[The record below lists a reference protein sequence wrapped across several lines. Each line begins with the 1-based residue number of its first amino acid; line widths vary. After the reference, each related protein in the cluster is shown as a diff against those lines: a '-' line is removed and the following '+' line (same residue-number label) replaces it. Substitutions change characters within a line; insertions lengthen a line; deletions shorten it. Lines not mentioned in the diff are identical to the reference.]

1 MYNTVYL
8 ITLPPI
14 IATEHLSAPSVVEG
28 YCSHVYWRNSP
39 DVLCKDVRGYDVRLF
54 NPDTGAEVVRRV
66 DSRGTFYSLQADDEA
81 LKSEATLF
89 QVH

>member
-1 MYNTVYL
+1 MHSLYL

-14 IATEHLSAPSVVEG
+14 TATEHLSAPSVVEG

-66 DSRGTFYSLQADDEA
+66 DSHGTFYSLQAADEA
-81 LKSEATLF
+81 LKSESTLF
-89 QVH
+89 QVS